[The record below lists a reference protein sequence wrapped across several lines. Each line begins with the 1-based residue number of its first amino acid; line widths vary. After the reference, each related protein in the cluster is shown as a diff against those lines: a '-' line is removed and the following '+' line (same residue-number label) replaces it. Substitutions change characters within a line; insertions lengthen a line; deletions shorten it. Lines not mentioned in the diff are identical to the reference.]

1 MSLEKGDFILIN
13 YAAKVKE
20 TDEVFDTTLEEVAKN
35 EHLYKEGELYEPKL
49 VVIGENWVLKALD
62 ESLTTMKPNKED
74 TVEIPPDK
82 AFGPRDPE
90 KIKRVPLK
98 QLLAKDIHNPT
109 IGMRINYNGKNATI
123 RSLGAG
129 RVLLDFNP
137 PLAGR
142 TLLYKVTIEN
152 KLTTPEEKVQALIH
166 RRIPIVE
173 PEKFKFT
180 IQKQTLTIDMP
191 EESYYIE
198 GIQIAKRG
206 IAMDTQKFLPTL
218 TEIKFVEAY
227 RTEPKPEQTEKPAE
241 APKKETITKTKP
253 KPKKKTEK
261 PVATKTTAKPK
272 AKNKPKTATKTAKT
286 KPKPKSKPKKEK
298 A

>member
-1 MSLEKGDFILIN
+1 MTLEKGDFILIN
-13 YAAKVKE
+13 YTAKVKE
-20 TDEVFDTTLEEVAKN
+20 TNEVFDTTREEVAK
-35 EHLYKEGELYEPKL
+35 KERLHKESEIYEPKL

-62 ESLTTMKPNKED
+62 ESLTTMKLNKPQ

-82 AFGPRDPE
+82 AFGPREPD

-109 IGMRINYNGKNATI
+109 IGMRIDYNGKMATI
-123 RSLGAG
+123 RSIGAG

-142 TLLYKVTIEN
+142 TLVYEVTVVKKIDAD
-152 KLTTPEEKVQALIH
+152 EEKTVALVH

-173 PEKFKFT
+173 PEKFRFT
-180 IQKQTLTIDMP
+180 IQKKTLTINMP
-191 EESYYIE
+191 EESFYIE

-206 IAMDTQKFLPTL
+206 VAMDVQRYLPEL
-218 TEIKFVEAY
+218 TEIKFVESF
-227 RTEPKPEQTEKPAE
+227 RSEPKPEAEKEPEKEEKTE
-241 APKKETITKTKP
+241 PKI
-253 KPKKKTEK
+253 KPKKPEQN
-261 PVATKTTAKPK
+261 AKPK
-272 AKNKPKTATKTAKT
+272 AKQEA
-286 KPKPKSKPKKEK
+286 KPKSKKKARNPTKTKK